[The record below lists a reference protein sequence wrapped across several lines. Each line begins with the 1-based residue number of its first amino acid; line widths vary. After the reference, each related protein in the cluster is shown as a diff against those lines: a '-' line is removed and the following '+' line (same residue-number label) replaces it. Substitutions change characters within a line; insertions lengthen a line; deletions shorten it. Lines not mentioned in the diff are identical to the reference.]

1 MRVFLLCSLPL
12 IRCAP
17 TLNCSVLLYKRC
29 YCYEMVWKLLRC
41 SPVMILE
48 DKHRQQWV
56 CFELWTFL
64 ASYVLQLIN
73 HTSFVA
79 GKYFISMTEKKG
91 NCLLPAINLAQHLCC
106 SPIGRTHPSSVT
118 WVSTVLWQRPTPPDG
133 ARINFRRQLSSTEKV
148 SQYCK
153 HWRCEGGVA
162 T

>member
-17 TLNCSVLLYKRC
+17 NQNCSVLLYKRC

-41 SPVMILE
+41 SSVMILE

-79 GKYFISMTEKKG
+79 GKYFISMTEKKR

-106 SPIGRTHPSSVT
+106 SPNGRTHPSSE
-118 WVSTVLWQRPTPPDG
+118 SEHG
-133 ARINFRRQLSSTEKV
+133 S
-148 SQYCK
+148 
-153 HWRCEGGVA
+153 VA
-162 T
+162 TPYTARWRENQFSAAAVIYRESLTIL